1 MKYILLFFA
10 SLLFIQLQGQT
21 YSFNDLLPR
30 DDIFT
35 DNSGKI
41 TITGVSKAEQKTF
54 LVKDEAGNTNARFK
68 IMGTNLVLNFSDT
81 FAKNPSAIFRLVFPD
96 HPNGLIIKSKNTT
109 ITPLKVVDAST
120 QKTKFTGI
128 AFWDAAF
135 IYDAANNANCN
146 DITKKEILEII
157 QAYKNNNTLGWKAAS
172 DNPFF
177 QLVSGLKCRDTVIF
191 KTAPPPGFAKPE
203 SGGGDILSGVLGSL
217 GGIDVTNY
225 VQAFADFLKERI
237 RTELTLAYMEKLK
250 TVLVKTP
257 ELKYLLPK
265 TYHVFT
271 TNDIYNIPSMGV
283 VYKSAFAEDLNNLVE
298 NFEDMVFTLPKYDS
312 LKTSEGFI
320 TFMLSYHYA
329 DLSAKGHHP
338 SDILFQLDTRYGYTK
353 QPASKTAY
361 TLSVLNML
369 SMNLRDTSANQ
380 GWVNKNDLRLINK
393 DFMYIFFGLL
403 YEKNQ
408 ALFDKSFDGK
418 TLKDIILGGANI
430 TDQVHDLLIVANNID
445 TRIREFKAMSAA
457 EKKESA
463 LALFLNNADE
473 IAALFDF

>member
-21 YSFNDLLPR
+21 YSFNELLPR

-54 LVKDEAGNTNARFK
+54 LVKDETGNANARFK

-109 ITPLKVVDAST
+109 ITPLKVVNAST
-120 QKTKFTGI
+120 QKTRFTGI

-191 KTAPPPGFAKPE
+191 K
-203 SGGGDILSGVLGSL
+203 
-217 GGIDVTNY
+217 
-225 VQAFADFLKERI
+225 
-237 RTELTLAYMEKLK
+237 
-250 TVLVKTP
+250 
-257 ELKYLLPK
+257 
-265 TYHVFT
+265 
-271 TNDIYNIPSMGV
+271 
-283 VYKSAFAEDLNNLVE
+283 
-298 NFEDMVFTLPKYDS
+298 
-312 LKTSEGFI
+312 
-320 TFMLSYHYA
+320 
-329 DLSAKGHHP
+329 
-338 SDILFQLDTRYGYTK
+338 
-353 QPASKTAY
+353 
-361 TLSVLNML
+361 
-369 SMNLRDTSANQ
+369 
-380 GWVNKNDLRLINK
+380 
-393 DFMYIFFGLL
+393 
-403 YEKNQ
+403 
-408 ALFDKSFDGK
+408 
-418 TLKDIILGGANI
+418 
-430 TDQVHDLLIVANNID
+430 
-445 TRIREFKAMSAA
+445 
-457 EKKESA
+457 
-463 LALFLNNADE
+463 
-473 IAALFDF
+473 